1 MVNIMDQDVL
11 NLFYGIL
18 FVIVI
23 PMMTI
28 ISLQIFENDD
38 IEKERKLKW
47 DND

>member
-1 MVNIMDQDVL
+1 MDTSTI

-18 FVIVI
+18 FIIVI
-23 PMMTI
+23 PMMVI
-28 ISLQIFENDD
+28 ISLQIFEDDD

>member
-1 MVNIMDQDVL
+1 MDTSTI

-18 FVIVI
+18 FIVVI
-23 PMMTI
+23 PVMVI
-28 ISLQIFENDD
+28 ISLQIFEDDD